1 MTAATITI
9 LGRLGKDP
17 ELKQTPSGQTV
28 AKFSLAVTNRDKST
42 TWFNCDAWAKSGEVI
57 AQYAKKGDML
67 YVSGPFAP
75 REYQGKNGSAV
86 SYDVNVQTFAFAG
99 GKKDDAPAP
108 AKSSY
113 TPPEEDVAF

>member
-17 ELKQTPSGQTV
+17 ETKTIPGGQSV

-42 TWFNCDAWAKSGEVI
+42 TWYNCDCWAKQGEVI
-57 AQYAKKGDML
+57 AQYARKGDML

-75 REYQGKNGSAV
+75 REYQGKNGASV
-86 SYDVNVQTFAFAG
+86 SYDVNVNSFAFAG
-99 GKKDDAPAP
+99 GNKTQDGAP
-108 AKSSY
+108 AKS
-113 TPPEEDVAF
+113 TEDADVPFG